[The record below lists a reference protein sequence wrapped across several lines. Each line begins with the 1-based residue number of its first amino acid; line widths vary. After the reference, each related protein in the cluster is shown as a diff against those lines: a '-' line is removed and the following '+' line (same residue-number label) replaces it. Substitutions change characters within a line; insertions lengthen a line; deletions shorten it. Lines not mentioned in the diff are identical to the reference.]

1 MALCLTD
8 FDALYAPLIASW
20 VRGSRELLWLAPRTQ
35 PPLTAAKVMA
45 WGREREHR
53 FLLWDAISGA
63 PVGYSELNE
72 MPGERDSYWIGH
84 FLVDPS
90 RRGRGVGRKFVHA
103 LLCQAFEE
111 WNAREVSLVVF
122 PENSPAIRCY
132 ELNGMEAMGRE
143 FKYFKESRQRHEF
156 LRMAIR
162 KKRFRQLMESG
173 ELPVRTIQYVA
184 DASTLR
190 AKSNPPQSS

>member
-1 MALCLTD
+1 M
-8 FDALYAPLIASW
+8 IATW
-20 VRGSRELLWLAPRTQ
+20 VRGDRELLWLAPRTQ

-53 FLLWDAISGA
+53 FLLWDAVSGSA
-63 PVGYSELNE
+63 VGYSELNE

-90 RRGRGVGRKFVHA
+90 RRGRGIGRRFVHA
-103 LLCQAFEE
+103 LLCQAFQG

-122 PENSPAIRCY
+122 PENQSAILCY
-132 ELNGMEAMGRE
+132 ERNGMETNGRE
-143 FKYFKESRQRHEF
+143 FKYFKETRRRHEF

-162 KKRFRQLMESG
+162 RRRFSQLMESG
-173 ELPVRTIQYVA
+173 ELPERTIQYVE
-184 DASTLR
+184 DFASLR
-190 AKSNPPQSS
+190 NRSQTSRGG